1 MFLRVTYE
9 ALGEKFEGDTA
20 DTSTEKARVREE
32 GLTLQDMGAGTPIGL
47 NIICAFINT
56 VSD

>member
-1 MFLRVTYE
+1 M
-9 ALGEKFEGDTA
+9 GEKFEGDTA
-20 DTSTEKARVREE
+20 DTCTEKARLRVE
-32 GLTLQDMGAGTPIGL
+32 GLALQDMGAGTPIGL